1 MTKEERRKIRLS
13 SFWLHLDNAEKKSNN
28 IVYFLYTIKRCK
40 VELHRT
46 QILLE
51 KGQHQILSL
60 IAEEEKRSLSE
71 IVREMIERELRY
83 RQRRQMLLAA
93 RELQADYS
101 ADPNLTQ
108 FTALDGDKFLF
119 EDEM

>member
-1 MTKEERRKIRLS
+1 M
-13 SFWLHLDNAEKKSNN
+13 
-28 IVYFLYTIKRCK
+28 
-40 VELHRT
+40 ELQRT

-51 KGQHQILSL
+51 KGQHQILSS
-60 IAEEEKRSLSE
+60 IAEEENRSLSE

-101 ADPNLTQ
+101 TDANLAQ
-108 FTALDGDKFLF
+108 FTALDSDDFLF
-119 EDEM
+119 EDEL